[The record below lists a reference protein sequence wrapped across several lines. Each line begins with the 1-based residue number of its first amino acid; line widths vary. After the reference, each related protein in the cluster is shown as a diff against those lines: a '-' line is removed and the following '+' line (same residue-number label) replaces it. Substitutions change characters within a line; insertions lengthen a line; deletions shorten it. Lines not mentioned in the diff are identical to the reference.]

1 MAEKKRIQYI
11 DVAKFLGLLEIVF
24 FHGYKECAVN
34 AYTSTFLVPLF
45 FFLNG
50 MTLKMD
56 NISFG
61 DFLVKKLKGY
71 AVPAVGLCILC
82 VFFDALMR
90 TMCHIPLDDTF
101 FLRGIASSINQTR
114 FLALWFLTALFF
126 SDVFLFAL
134 HRKFKGNIWLTG
146 LGVLAVLGFGI
157 VYNMHYR
164 VVLVWN
170 IDAALFGIVFTYFG
184 HLFTHK
190 NLSFLYQPL
199 MKNRWIPLLTGLV
212 LMTGTY
218 FLSLYILRSSG
229 TYMVMFQSRYCEYYL
244 TLPCALMGALGFTLI
259 CRGITNS
266 FLAYLVKFNLALLA
280 IHQAFSMSLFKY
292 FILRLWWEKIANYPP
307 ENAEFILFVF
317 CMTLFS
323 LVTAA
328 ILYAIL
334 IVTPFSFLLNKPR
347 YPLFEKIY
355 STLSRTIKARS

>member
-11 DVAKFLGLLEIVF
+11 DVAKFLGLLGIVF
-24 FHGYKECAVN
+24 FHGYKECFAN
-34 AYTSTFLVPLF
+34 AFTSTFLVPLF

-50 MTLKMD
+50 MTLRMD
-56 NISFG
+56 NISCG

-82 VFFDALMR
+82 VLFDAMMR

-101 FLRGIASSINQTR
+101 FLRGIAYSINQTR

-126 SDVFLFAL
+126 SDVFLFVL
-134 HRKFKGNIWLTG
+134 YRKFKGNIWLTG

-157 VYNMHYR
+157 VYNMYYK
-164 VVLVWN
+164 VMLVWN
-170 IDAALFGIVFTYFG
+170 IDAAFFGIVFTYFG

-199 MKNRWIPLLTGLV
+199 MKTRWIPLLVGLA
-212 LMTGTY
+212 LMVGTY
-218 FLSLYILRSSG
+218 FLCLYILKSTGS
-229 TYMVMFQSRYCEYYL
+229 YLIMFQSRYCGYYL
-244 TLPCALMGALGFTLI
+244 TLPCALMGALGFTLT
-259 CRGITNS
+259 CRGISN
-266 FLAYLVKFNLALLA
+266 FVLAYPVKFNLSLLA
-280 IHQAFSMSLFKY
+280 IHQALSMTLFRN
-292 FILRLWWEKIANYPP
+292 FIVRSWWIKVANFPP
-307 ENAEFILFVF
+307 ENAEFILFVLT
-317 CMTLFS
+317 MTLFS